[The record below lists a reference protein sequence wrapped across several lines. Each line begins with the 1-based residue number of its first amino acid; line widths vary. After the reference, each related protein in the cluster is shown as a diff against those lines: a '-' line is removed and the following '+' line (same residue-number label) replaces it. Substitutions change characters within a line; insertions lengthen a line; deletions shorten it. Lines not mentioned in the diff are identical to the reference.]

1 MNHIL
6 QRANENGVCT
16 KETCDVIWSVYG
28 YRPNLGSVIF
38 FMAVFTISGIVY
50 TWQGVKTK
58 TKFFTSAM
66 VLGSA
71 SEVIG
76 YVAKILLWQDP
87 FSDTGFKM
95 SIVLLTFAPAFYAA
109 GIYYTL
115 KHLCCDV
122 FSILLQAVGG
132 ALASISQDKA
142 LLDAGDNVMV
152 TGLATQVFTLVVFGI
167 LAGDYALAV
176 YRNRH
181 HLNPATA
188 QFRRTRRF
196 KLFILALWISYL
208 GILIRCCYRVAELA
222 GGWVDNKILRNQYL
236 FICLDGMAVAIA
248 ALILNI
254 WHPGWCLPTEAG
266 VVTENG
272 EVTQISDHATEKV

>member
-1 MNHIL
+1 MNHLL
-6 QRANENGVCT
+6 QRADENGGCT
-16 KETCDVIWSVYG
+16 KETCDVLYSVYG

-38 FMAVFTISGIVY
+38 FMALFTISGIVY

-115 KHLCCDV
+115 KHL
-122 FSILLQAVGG
+122 
-132 ALASISQDKA
+132 
-142 LLDAGDNVMV
+142 
-152 TGLATQVFTLVVFGI
+152 
-167 LAGDYALAV
+167 
-176 YRNRH
+176 
-181 HLNPATA
+181 
-188 QFRRTRRF
+188 
-196 KLFILALWISYL
+196 W
-208 GILIRCCYRVAELA
+208 
-222 GGWVDNKILRNQYL
+222 
-236 FICLDGMAVAIA
+236 
-248 ALILNI
+248 
-254 WHPGWCLPTEAG
+254 
-266 VVTENG
+266 
-272 EVTQISDHATEKV
+272 